1 MKIRRISS
9 SEKEDNELMTD
20 YQYMLIEYT
29 RVVWITMVIEEGS
42 TRAWPR

>member
-29 RVVWITMVIEEGS
+29 RIVWIMMVIEE
-42 TRAWPR
+42 

>member
-42 TRAWPR
+42 IRAWPR